1 MRALNKRNMFFMAE
15 ELYVNNIIITA
26 IPFSS
31 EKAELFTSYD
41 NV

>member
-1 MRALNKRNMFFMAE
+1 MAE

-41 NV
+41 NVWEKLCTFI

>member
-1 MRALNKRNMFFMAE
+1 MAE

-31 EKAELFTSYD
+31 EKAELFTTSYD
-41 NV
+41 NVWEKLCTFI